1 MRVDLLPVDGSGLF
15 TQLSS
20 FRVEI
25 DPTSNPSPQGG
36 LLVPAPSNTQFNIP
50 LLTSNGPGFQLCE
63 AYVDDP
69 ANDYD
74 FSQISS
80 GIVKFNRSGYFELG
94 FNIYI
99 ISSAI
104 ETDGT
109 IAMILKNGQAIFG
122 TPPSCSNTRTSSDTY
137 SALPGFYVKNLNA
150 SANTKI
156 SAGDE
161 IVLAIITNNV
171 TPGNDISLQAC
182 TNLFCTRLSS
192 NSVLG
197 SGSGSVYDSN
207 LENTGAGTQ
216 ILANPGVFPSTVQ
229 RNFKSLLA
237 GTNVSFVD
245 SGTDITINASSSV
258 PNSDLQSL
266 GAGNAILATTG
277 SLPVTTTRNF
287 KTLIAGSNI
296 TLTPTANDITIAATG
311 ATDTNIYNTSG
322 SLTANRTFGFN
333 NFNLTMNGTGNYLLN
348 NTGTIGLGNA
358 SSTTVTIGRS
368 SQTLALNSGTITAT
382 NLPNTTQTNVVG
394 FDSASKQLTYF
405 AATSLPNP
413 NTGVYFSVLPSSNVA
428 LALGDNFI
436 TGLIDASANRCYN
449 DGSINTGTGVWSMSF
464 PQYVSVSIQLTLTS
478 SNASYITP
486 EYFSYGLYNIGTGN
500 KDVSSHNFITT
511 NSGSGQT
518 FTFSNHFY
526 FPGTQTYK
534 FFINVSNITGTL
546 SVYYPETRFAIQR
559 Y

>member
-1 MRVDLLPVDGSGLF
+1 MRVDLLDLSGTDGVIQSVNNF
-15 TQLSS
+15 
-20 FRVEI
+20 
-25 DPTSNPSPQGG
+25 
-36 LLVPAPSNTQFNIP
+36 
-50 LLTSNGPGFQLCE
+50 
-63 AYVDDP
+63 DDTPP
-69 ANDYD
+69 ANEYNLVQNPGANANIVIKDLIQGTGITITD
-74 FSQISS
+74 NGNQLTIDSS
-80 GIVKFNRSGYFELG
+80 GI
-94 FNIYI
+94 
-99 ISSAI
+99 
-104 ETDGT
+104 
-109 IAMILKNGQAIFG
+109 
-122 TPPSCSNTRTSSDTY
+122 
-137 SALPGFYVKNLNA
+137 
-150 SANTKI
+150 
-156 SAGDE
+156 AG
-161 IVLAIITNNV
+161 IT
-171 TPGNDISLQAC
+171 Q
-182 TNLFCTRLSS
+182 
-192 NSVLG
+192 
-197 SGSGSVYDSN
+197 SN
-207 LENTGAGTQ
+207 LGLGEV
-216 ILANPGVFPSTVQ
+216 ILSNPGTATSFD
-229 RNFKSLLA
+229 FKTLIA
-237 GTNVSFVD
+237 GTNVTLTPTAND
-245 SGTDITINASSSV
+245 LTINVAT
-258 PNSDLQSL
+258 PATPDSDLENL

-277 SLPVTTTRNF
+277 ILPVTTTRNF

-405 AATSLPNP
+405 AASTLPNP

-449 DGSINTGTGVWSMSF
+449 DGSINTGTGIWSMSF